1 MFCSY
6 GVGNTEHKIY
16 FGGKTMKN
24 LSIRFKILIPVCILG
39 ILAILIAAYE
49 SASME
54 VMQDG
59 TNDLQQIGI
68 GALDALDQVAI
79 RTNKIGKLAFVYMQL
94 EGERRE
100 IIWGQ
105 IEGYNAEIKE
115 RIERA
120 RSYMLSEG
128 AQEGLDAIEASTSEL
143 YDLIIQIKECVDS
156 GDMQTASELV
166 TSDMNTVSLAVE
178 EVITEVSNYNY
189 SDIQEISEYQNKV
202 YSWASAVS
210 TVFVIL
216 LIVTFIVAVVIINK
230 YVIARL
236 RRHTLK
242 IDEIIAG
249 IERGEGDLALR
260 LAISN
265 KDELGRLAIN
275 MNRFMEVLE
284 RVMYKLNED
293 SASLDQIVTNVVE
306 KAANANSNACDV
318 SAVTEE
324 LSATMEEIAATV
336 AGVDQNASRVMG
348 EMTAMQAAT
357 DNIVLY
363 ANEMKERATALEQSA
378 AENKRNTIN
387 LVAPI
392 IEKIKAAIEN
402 SREIEKINTLTG
414 EILSISSQT
423 NLLALNASIEA
434 ARAGE
439 AGKGFAVVADEIR
452 QLADSSR
459 ETANNIQQINGTVL
473 TLVQDLI
480 DNSKEIT
487 DYLEETVLNDY
498 NNFVSSGKQYRDDA
512 EHVNSE
518 MLIYAEH
525 SAEITTTVSR
535 IVESIN
541 GVTRAV
547 DESANGVTNVA
558 ESIQT
563 LVSELD
569 VVNSEM
575 VQNGEIACSL
585 REEVQR
591 FKID

>member
-1 MFCSY
+1 
-6 GVGNTEHKIY
+6 
-16 FGGKTMKN
+16 MK
-24 LSIRFKILIPVCILG
+24 SIGIRFKVLLPVCILG
-39 ILAILIAAYE
+39 ILAILIAAYD
-49 SASME
+49 SAS
-54 VMQDG
+54 VDSMQDG
-59 TNDLQQIGI
+59 AVELQRVGV
-68 GALDALDQVAI
+68 GALAALDQVSIA
-79 RTNKIGKLAFVYMQL
+79 TQKMGKMALAYTQL
-94 EGERRE
+94 QGEGKEAV
-100 IIWGQ
+100 WGQ
-105 IEGYNAEIKE
+105 VESANAVIEEQLAKAG
-115 RIERA
+115 
-120 RSYMLSEG
+120 SFLPDDG
-128 AQEGLDAIEASTSEL
+128 AQEGLNAIKAATDDL
-143 YDLIIQIKECVDS
+143 YNLVKRLKECVDS
-156 GDMQTASELV
+156 GDEEQAAQIVLN
-166 TSDMNTVSLAVE
+166 DMNSVSTAAETVIN
-178 EVITEVSNYNY
+178 EVVNYNY
-189 SDIQEISEYQNKV
+189 AEIEEISTYQHKV
-202 YSWASAVS
+202 YIWASVVS

-216 LIVTFIVAVVIINK
+216 LIVAFIFAIIAINK

-242 IDEIIAG
+242 IDEIINS
-249 IERGEGDLALR
+249 IEQGKGDLSLR
-260 LAISN
+260 LTISN
-265 KDELGRLAIN
+265 NDELGRLAIN
-275 MNRFMEVLE
+275 MNRFMEILE
-284 RVMYKLNED
+284 HVMNKLNED
-293 SASLDQIVTNVVE
+293 SITLDQIVTNVVE
-306 KAANANSNACDV
+306 KAANANTNACDV

-336 AGVDQNASRVMG
+336 AGVDQNAASVMG
-348 EMTAMQAAT
+348 ELNEMQAAT
-357 DNIVLY
+357 DNIVIY
-363 ANEMKERATALEQSA
+363 ANEMKDRATALEESA
-378 AENKRNTIN
+378 TENKNNTTK
-387 LVAPI
+387 LVEPI

-402 SREIEKINTLTG
+402 SKEIEKINSLTS

-480 DNSKEIT
+480 DNSREIT
-487 DYLEETVLNDY
+487 DYLEGTVLNDY

-525 SAEITTTVSR
+525 SAEITSTVSR

-541 GVTRAV
+541 GITRAV

-563 LVSELD
+563 LVGELN

-575 VQNGEIACSL
+575 VQNGEIASSL
-585 REEVQR
+585 SEEVQR
-591 FKID
+591 FKIG